1 MEVLEHTPRPPRR
14 GPIVVLVAAAALIL
28 AAFAAMSV
36 DDWQRGRESLA
47 VQAAY
52 ADAIAT
58 IDSAHRRIRGTVAYS
73 SPLLQVGPSEVR
85 ATLEELVL
93 EEVALGRSEFDQ
105 ARQVLVDTTVWPWH
119 DDVIETRAD
128 LIADLD
134 DRARSI
140 TQATGQGLFVP

>member
-1 MEVLEHTPRPPRR
+1 MEVLEHTPRSTRR
-14 GPIVVLVAAAALIL
+14 GPLVVLVAVATLVL

-36 DDWQRGRESLA
+36 DDWQRDRESLA
-47 VQAAY
+47 VQAAH
-52 ADAIAT
+52 ADAVAT
-58 IDSAHRRIRGTVAYS
+58 IESAHKRIRGTVAYA

-85 ATLEELVL
+85 ATLEELVM

-119 DDVIETRAD
+119 DDVIEERAD